1 MKILYQIP
9 SLETVYAAR
18 FIYEGY
24 KNAFLDLKHEFRPLT
39 SNDSM
44 SEILDEF
51 KPDIFITSLNQYY
64 LKFINLETSLNLR
77 LSP

>member
-24 KNAFLDLKHEFRPLT
+24 KDAFLDLGHEFRPYT
-39 SNDSM
+39 SRDNL
-44 SEILDEF
+44 ELILKEYN
-51 KPDIFITSLNQYY
+51 PDVFISSLNRYNDFKQ
-64 LKFINLETSLNLR
+64 LC
-77 LSP
+77 